1 MTTRVRSSVAALFVA
16 LASVALVS
24 CRREAPS
31 NVDRNRAPETYVT
44 LAPAESLV
52 TFYRAHLYW
61 SGRDPDGQVAYYEIA
76 VTDSNRTPEQDLDS
90 GTGYTKTLKTDSTF
104 VFRADPPTEQQLLGY
119 RFFVRAV
126 DNEGKFDPT
135 PAVAYFVAR
144 NDNYPTVVFRPW
156 GLATWKDRFGN
167 TLTRV
172 LGSTDPDS
180 PTDTMGVEGC
190 IAQSWT
196 GFDADEGGFISG
208 FEYKL
213 QSQLNYGGGSLA
225 DTFATYCFP
234 PLANRKQV
242 LQVRAIDD
250 GGLRSPFDFTRSVV
264 VNFDPNTLIVH
275 PSDRNPDGTPLRG
288 RFFRIGT
295 QIWRSGTT
303 LADFQRDG
311 LEYFFTG
318 FDDERELQPTW
329 DVDKGISQYE
339 ERSLYRVDSDEGFGG
354 TAYEQLRFQAGA
366 PAVYPLTNSVTHNSV
381 GSGDNLYLLRSRDK
395 QNVPDSTPDSVL
407 ISINYRPYIVQFTA
421 RPESEPAS
429 ADVDLLNK
437 APGDVTV
444 FRLLPGEKLLVTLR
458 GSDVHRI
465 TPAVGSEP
473 YLYDHNTVV
482 ENEDGI
488 IEPLAGGYRVYLSNV
503 VTPPGFDNPTT
514 PPNFTAALDVDHFGQ
529 FLLIADVRDRT
540 FTNVSRVGRKGTVA
554 RPVRLEE
561 RVP

>member
-1 MTTRVRSSVAALFVA
+1 MTRRVRSSGAALLVT
-16 LASVALVS
+16 LASVALIS

-44 LAPAESLV
+44 QAPAESLV
-52 TFYRAHLYW
+52 AFYRAHLYW

-76 VTDSNRTPEQDLDS
+76 VTDSNRTPGQDLDS
-90 GTGYTKTLKTDSTF
+90 GTGYTKTIKTDSTF
-104 VFRADPPTEQQLLGY
+104 VFRADPPTEEQLLGY

-144 NDNYPTVVFRPW
+144 NDNYPTVTFRPW
-156 GLATWKDRFGN
+156 GAATWKDRFGA
-167 TLTRV
+167 TRTRL

-180 PTDTMGVEGC
+180 PTDTIGVEGC

-196 GFDADEGGFISG
+196 GFDADPGGFVTG

-213 QSQLNYGGGSLA
+213 SSQLNYGGGTLA
-225 DTFATYCFP
+225 DTFAAYCFP

-242 LQVRAIDD
+242 LQVRAVDD
-250 GGLRSPFDFTRSVV
+250 GGLRSPFDFNRSVV

-275 PSDRNPDGTPLRG
+275 PSDRNPDGTPVRG
-288 RFFRIGT
+288 RFFRIKDQT
-295 QIWRSGTT
+295 PIWRSGTT
-303 LADFQRDG
+303 LADFTRDG
-311 LEYFFTG
+311 VEYFFTA

-329 DVDKGISQYE
+329 DEDKGISQYE
-339 ERSLYRVDSDEGFGG
+339 ERALYRVDGDEGFGG
-354 TAYEQLRFQAGA
+354 AVYEQLVFQAGA
-366 PAVYPLTNSVTHNSV
+366 PAVYPLKNSVTHNSL
-381 GSGDNLYLLRSRDK
+381 GSGDNLFLIRARDK
-395 QNVPDSTPDSVL
+395 QNVPDSTPDSML

-421 RPESEPAS
+421 RPESEPAA
-429 ADVDLLNK
+429 ADVDLLNM
-437 APGDVTV
+437 AAGETAV
-444 FRLLPGEKLLVTLR
+444 FRLSPGEKLLVTLR

-488 IEPLAGGYRVYLSNV
+488 IEPIAGGYRVYLSNA
-503 VTPPGFDNPTT
+503 VTPPGFDNSTT
-514 PPNFTAALDVDHFGQ
+514 PPNFTAALDVEHFGQ
-529 FLLIADVRDRT
+529 FLLIAETRDK
-540 FTNVSRVGRKGTVA
+540 TNTNARSVGRKGSVA
-554 RPVRLEE
+554 RPVRLEA
-561 RVP
+561 R